1 MGRAPEPLSL
11 RSRCILGPLQT
22 PGTGSRCQGGLP
34 CSQETFLF
42 SPKRSLR
49 LHGSLQSTVL
59 SSDYFLVKLTLLK
72 PKESLRQVLAASLSA
87 PNLLR
92 LTASSGGESR

>member
-1 MGRAPEPLSL
+1 MF
-11 RSRCILGPLQT
+11 
-22 PGTGSRCQGGLP
+22 PGDVPFFSETLP
-34 CSQETFLF
+34 
-42 SPKRSLR
+42 SPPRFPP
-49 LHGSLQSTVL
+49 STVL
-59 SSDYFLVKLTLLK
+59 SSDYFLVKLTFLK